1 MQVTNGFQRKGVH
14 KRCTL
19 WLKCQPNNLLL
30 CTDHTKLQESWLW
43 WVLQYGR
50 PPCIGPFARSR
61 RGGLSSKTDDIKGSG
76 RSRYQKG
83 LTPRQSCKNTKCF
96 RTFLSFLRSWQVS
109 TRCLA
114 RERERERVSQRA
126 KERTTKRGA
135 NTKERERSCARSG
148 GRECDRCVWREKVT
162 ETLTVLGTFFLIF
175 ILLLPHRVQFWPIF
189 LFGRRPCHLGGM
201 APGSIPTSDFVNV
214 CPLLFSCA
222 LSTPAH
228 LTTLTFS
235 SSQTWD
241 TSRSSG
247 LP

>member
-1 MQVTNGFQRKGVH
+1 MQVTIGFQRKGVH

-43 WVLQYGR
+43 WILQYGR

-114 RERERERVSQRA
+114 REREREREWVREQRSEQQ
-126 KERTTKRGA
+126 KEERTPK
-135 NTKERERSCARSG
+135 RERGLAQEVEAERVTG
-148 GRECDRCVWREKVT
+148 VCV
-162 ETLTVLGTFFLIF
+162 
-175 ILLLPHRVQFWPIF
+175 
-189 LFGRRPCHLGGM
+189 
-201 APGSIPTSDFVNV
+201 
-214 CPLLFSCA
+214 
-222 LSTPAH
+222 
-228 LTTLTFS
+228 
-235 SSQTWD
+235 
-241 TSRSSG
+241 
-247 LP
+247 